1 MKILLKNVRL
11 AFNDLYEPTQIN
23 GQGKAK
29 YRATLLVEKNS
40 PSHKEIEAAIKKV
53 ATEKWGAKAESVLA
67 SIRNNNMRFNVQDGD
82 LSDYDG
88 FAGNVAVKASSE
100 TKPTVID
107 RARNSVQKDSGTIY
121 SGCFVNAMV
130 DFFAYDNQG
139 KGISASLGGIQ
150 FLRDG
155 DAFAGGRPADINE
168 FEDLSADDFADD
180 PALA

>member
-1 MKILLKNVRL
+1 MKLLLKNVRL

-40 PSHKEIEAAIKKV
+40 QTHKDIEAAIKKV

-82 LSDYDG
+82 LSEYDG

-107 RARNSVQKDSGTIY
+107 RARNPVSQSSGIIY
-121 SGCFVNAMV
+121 SGCYVNASIS
-130 DFFAYDNQG
+130 FFAYDNQG

-150 FLRDG
+150 FLKDG
-155 DAFAGGRPADINE
+155 EAFAGGRPADINE
-168 FEDLSADDFADD
+168 FEDLSSEDLGDD
-180 PALA
+180 PAFA